1 MKLDQNYCL
10 YSPTDYA
17 EALPRSQFM
26 DFQIKPLW
34 SPIPRISGFAFTVKL
49 APSDNLMLHAA
60 IYQAPPG
67 SIIVVEA
74 GDTDFAVAGGNGVL
88 RSEHRC
94 EGCSGAGIQRVL
106 WPGNTG
112 SAPKGGIRGGAR
124 AAQASSRQVA
134 HHAECRSGAMRCQR
148 DQRSLRRGHRFVH
161 GDAGRRGSQGRWAVN
176 RSGRASGASS
186 GWTPSGH
193 GADVDR
199 GNLFSA
205 QPRRT
210 LSA

>member
-67 SIIVVEA
+67 SIIVVDDSSSIYDGYKGFVQRIS
-74 GDTDFAVAGGNGVL
+74 GDKAAVLFEGGNWDKLITIPIKYLVL
-88 RSEHRC
+88 S
-94 EGCSGAGIQRVL
+94 
-106 WPGNTG
+106 
-112 SAPKGGIRGGAR
+112 
-124 AAQASSRQVA
+124 
-134 HHAECRSGAMRCQR
+134 
-148 DQRSLRRGHRFVH
+148 
-161 GDAGRRGSQGRWAVN
+161 
-176 RSGRASGASS
+176 
-186 GWTPSGH
+186 
-193 GADVDR
+193 
-199 GNLFSA
+199 
-205 QPRRT
+205 
-210 LSA
+210 